1 MTAWHEMIL
10 NDISPQQVWSEMF
23 AALCEIARNT
33 PSPLE
38 LHNKTIPPDRLLAES
53 AWNVWQAYPAT
64 APRTSQALREWW
76 QSAGNAGRAVLIL
89 DACSL
94 RELHVLLGAA
104 DQRQVVPTQIRVTG
118 SEVPS
123 DTDTFAQA
131 LGTPSRGRLANGTP
145 PAGFVLSSNDIWTD
159 VLNHPF
165 EDAASAFPP
174 KRDIVIWHTWL
185 DDLLH
190 VHERSPDQV
199 TRTAQ
204 QTLQSEGFWKF
215 MDALRQGR
223 RLIVTAD
230 HGYALA
236 RSFATNET
244 DEEVVDA
251 LKGVFGASR
260 CRPATAPWTHRLM
273 PPVVFTHNNHH
284 VVMGQRKWRIQGG
297 YPYLCHGGMSLLEV
311 AVPFIEFSAL

>member
-1 MTAWHEMIL
+1 MTAWHELIL
-10 NDISPQQVWSEMF
+10 GDSTPEQVWNGMF
-23 AALCEIARNT
+23 AALCDLARNT

-53 AWNVWQAYPAT
+53 AWNVWEGYPTA
-64 APRTSQALREWW
+64 APRTSQALQEWW

-89 DACSL
+89 DAFSL
-94 RELHVLLGAA
+94 REMHVLLGAA
-104 DQRQVVPTQIRVTG
+104 DQRQIIPTKIRVTG
-118 SEVPS
+118 SEIPS

-131 LGTPSRGRLANGTP
+131 IGSPSRGRLANGSP
-145 PAGFVLSSNDIWTD
+145 PASFVLSSDDVWTD

-174 KRDIVIWHTWL
+174 KRDVVIWHTWL

-204 QTLQSEGFWKF
+204 QTLQGAGFWSF
-215 MDALRQGR
+215 IDALRQGR

-244 DEEVVDA
+244 DDEVVDA

-260 CRPATAPWTHRLM
+260 CRPATTPWTHHLM
-273 PPVVFTHNNHH
+273 PPVVFTHNDHH
-284 VVMGQRKWRIQGG
+284 VVMGQRKWRVQGG

-311 AVPFIEFSAL
+311 AVPFIEFSSI

>member
-1 MTAWHEMIL
+1 MRPWPEIILGDVSPGDAWAGIFDAMR
-10 NDISPQQVWSEMF
+10 D
-23 AALCEIARNT
+23 IARDT
-33 PSPLE
+33 SSPLE
-38 LHNKTIPPDRLLAES
+38 LHNKTITPDRLLAE
-53 AWNVWQAYPAT
+53 AGWDLWREYPTA
-64 APRTSQALREWW
+64 APRTSQALRDWW
-76 QSAGNAGRAVLIL
+76 QGSGTSGRAVLIL
-89 DACSL
+89 DAFSL
-94 RELHVLLGAA
+94 REMHILLAA
-104 DQRQVVPTQIRVTG
+104 ANQHQLTPMQIRVTG
-118 SEVPS
+118 SEIPS

-131 LGTPSRGRLANGTP
+131 LGSPSRGRLANGSP
-145 PAGFVLSSNDIWTD
+145 PSGFALASDDIWTD

-165 EDAASAFPP
+165 EDCASAFPP

-199 TRTAQ
+199 TRSAQ
-204 QTLQSEGFWKF
+204 QTLQTDGFWKF
-215 MDALRQGR
+215 IDALRRGR

-244 DEEVVDA
+244 DEEVVAA
-251 LKGVFGASR
+251 LKDAFGASR
-260 CRPATAPWTHRLM
+260 CKPATSAWTNSLM

-284 VVMGQRKWRIQGG
+284 VVMGQRKWKVQGG

-311 AVPFIEFSAL
+311 AVPFIELPAN